1 MFTKR
6 NALEVI
12 ESVFNGGEVTN
23 REDVLNYIAKEFAAL
38 DHKNEKARERAAE
51 RKANGDALR
60 AALKEMVTDEPVT
73 VKELV
78 DRINWGADKEVTTS
92 MVIARMSQLVK
103 AGEVEKVQVKSDGR
117 KLVGYI
123 LN

>member
-78 DRINWGADKEVTTS
+78 DRINQGADKEVTTS

>member
-12 ESVFNGGEVTN
+12 ESVFKANDFEFGPEVL
-23 REDVLNYIAKEFAAL
+23 EYVAKETAAL

-51 RKANGDALR
+51 RKAKSDDMRETLAGMLS
-60 AALKEMVTDEPVT
+60 DEPVT
-73 VKELV
+73 VSDLV
-78 DRINWGADKEVTTS
+78 RNINAVSETEVTTS

-103 AGEVEKVQVKSDGR
+103 ADRAAKVQVKSDGR
-117 KLVGYI
+117 KLVGYV